1 MVGQNLS
8 EFFLL
13 IRTFIIEVVGEKSRK
28 TLLRHFREIVYG
40 LIEKEK
46 QRLIETKEYLQLIKA
61 EAVYLL
67 FCFSDI
73 NRSLMRQTT

>member
-8 EFFLL
+8 ELFLL
-13 IRTFIIEVVGEKSRK
+13 IRTIIIEIVGEKNRK
-28 TLLRHFREIVYG
+28 TLLRRFREIVYG
-40 LIEKEK
+40 VIEKGK

-67 FCFSDI
+67 FVSQI
-73 NRSLMRQTT
+73 LTAR

>member
-8 EFFLL
+8 ELFLL
-13 IRTFIIEVVGEKSRK
+13 IRTIIIEVVGEKSRK
-28 TLLRHFREIVYG
+28 ALLRHFREIVYG
-40 LIEKEK
+40 VIEKEK

-67 FCFSDI
+67 FVSQI
-73 NRSLMRQTT
+73 LTAR

>member
-8 EFFLL
+8 ELFLL
-13 IRTFIIEVVGEKSRK
+13 IRTIIIEVVGEKSRK

-67 FCFSDI
+67 FVSQI
-73 NRSLMRQTT
+73 LTAR

>member
-8 EFFLL
+8 ELFLL
-13 IRTFIIEVVGEKSRK
+13 IRTIIIEVVGEKSRK
-28 TLLRHFREIVYG
+28 ALLRHFREIVYG
-40 LIEKEK
+40 VTEKEK

-61 EAVYLL
+61 EAVLFT

-73 NRSLMRQTT
+73 NRSLMR